1 MSFLD
6 ADIGGIG
13 PFQLHDI
20 AAERLGFPRADIAD
34 FSVCVVIPACA
45 GNGIGDGFAK
55 FVRGRGSKR
64 VGDRQSAFAT
74 GATRV
79 GHHGIKNVVGGGVV
93 IAAKTGAGFG
103 ATLIDLRPRRK
114 ENEIQRIGGF
124 AW

>member
-6 ADIGGIG
+6 AGIGGIG
-13 PFQLHDI
+13 PFQLDSE
-20 AAERLGFPRADIAD
+20 AAQRLGFPCADIAD
-34 FSVCVVIPACA
+34 FSVRVVIPASA
-45 GNGIGDGFAK
+45 GNGIGYGFAK

-103 ATLIDLRPRRK
+103 ATLIDLRGRRK
-114 ENEIQRIGGF
+114 KDEIQRIGGL